1 MSAPLLRFSEFDN
14 NWLTKSFGNTFTGL
28 PNNTL
33 SRAELSDEDGSVKNV
48 HYGDV
53 LIKYGAFLDAA
64 EESIP
69 FISSGEFAEKWKN
82 AALQSGDVII
92 ADTAE
97 DTTAGKCT
105 EIGKIEGD
113 TIVAG
118 LHTIPVHPRFEFAAG
133 YLGYYM
139 NSDAFHSQLLPL
151 MQGTKVTSISKT
163 YLSETS
169 LRFPAD
175 LAEQGKIADLLR
187 NLDCDITL
195 QQRKRDKLV
204 ALKAACLDKMFPKN
218 GSKVPELRFAGFPGD
233 WEQRKL
239 GELMD
244 ITSVKRIHQS
254 DWTDEGI
261 RFIRARDIVAKSK
274 NEEITEPL
282 FISEEKYNEYS
293 AISGKV
299 KIGDL
304 LVTGVGTIGVPMLI
318 DSEEPLYFK
327 DGNVIWFKNED
338 TIEGRFFYYSF
349 IGANIQNYIRET
361 SGSGTVGTY
370 TIDSGKKTPILLPQN
385 RNEQSKIG
393 LFFSNLDNLITLH
406 QRKLEKLRQLKQAML
421 HKLFV

>member
-69 FISSGEFAEKWKN
+69 FISSGELAEKWKN

-105 EIGKIEGD
+105 EIGKAEGD

-139 NSDAFHSQLLPL
+139 NSDAFHNQLLPL

-169 LRFPAD
+169 LRFPTD
-175 LAEQGKIADLLR
+175 LAEQGKIAGLLR

-195 QQRKRDKLV
+195 QQRKCDKLI

-218 GSKVPELRFAGFPGD
+218 GSKVPELRFAGFSGD

-239 GELMD
+239 GDIADSYSGGTPTAGKTEYYGGNIPFIRSAEINSDSTELFLTEEGLNNSSAKMVKKGD
-244 ITSVKRIHQS
+244 ILYALYGATSGETGLARIDGAINQAILDIKPHAYYDAPFIMHWLRKSKESIIGTYLQGGQGNLSGTIVTSLLIDCPKYEEQKRIG
-254 DWTDEGI
+254 E
-261 RFIRARDIVAKSK
+261 
-274 NEEITEPL
+274 
-282 FISEEKYNEYS
+282 
-293 AISGKV
+293 
-299 KIGDL
+299 
-304 LVTGVGTIGVPMLI
+304 
-318 DSEEPLYFK
+318 
-327 DGNVIWFKNED
+327 
-338 TIEGRFFYYSF
+338 FF
-349 IGANIQNYIRET
+349 
-361 SGSGTVGTY
+361 TY
-370 TIDSGKKTPILLPQN
+370 
-385 RNEQSKIG
+385 
-393 LFFSNLDNLITLH
+393 LDNTITLH

-421 HKLFV
+421 HKMFV